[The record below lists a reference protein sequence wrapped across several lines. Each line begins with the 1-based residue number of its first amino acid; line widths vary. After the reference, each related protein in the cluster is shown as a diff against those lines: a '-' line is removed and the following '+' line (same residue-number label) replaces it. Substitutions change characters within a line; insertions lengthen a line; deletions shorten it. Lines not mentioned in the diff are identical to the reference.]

1 MKKNDCPVMK
11 IVKIV
16 LVVVATL
23 AALAAG
29 YVLVQK
35 LLCKKKKSCGDSVEI
50 NLEGEGC
57 ADCCFDNNDC
67 ADCPMVEETE
77 YAEVPVE
84 DAE

>member
-35 LLCKKKKSCGDSVEI
+35 LLCKKKKSSGDSVEI

-57 ADCCFDNNDC
+57 ADCCFDNSDC
-67 ADCPMVEETE
+67 ADCPIVEDTE

>member
-1 MKKNDCPVMK
+1 MKKDCPVAK

-29 YVLVQK
+29 YMLVSK
-35 LLCKKKKSCGDSVEI
+35 LLCKKKKACGSCVDVA
-50 NLEGEGC
+50 LEGEGC
-57 ADCCFDNNDC
+57 ADCCFESSDC
-67 ADCPMVEETE
+67 ADCPIVEDVE

-84 DAE
+84 DE

>member
-35 LLCKKKKSCGDSVEI
+35 LLCKKKKSSGDSVEI
-50 NLEGEGC
+50 NLEGEG
-57 ADCCFDNNDC
+57 C

-77 YAEVPVE
+77 YAEVPVDGE
-84 DAE
+84 